1 MNIRRILFVKKHP
14 ARMLLAKMSLALVFS
29 VAAHAATAQQRLN
42 FVACPIMQD
51 TNTVPCWLA
60 EHEGELYFLGIQTD
74 SGGWPSPLQGHKLL
88 VEAVVTDNP
97 RVCGGIVL
105 ASPGSV
111 FDRRPSGSANGVAL
125 PEPPVTSPLRELDN
139 TCRTIL
145 PEQPRF
151 NTLEPRRGPGPSE
164 APPPR
169 TPEQIAEAQ
178 QAAAA
183 RAEAAR
189 PRPPFTAK
197 TFELHYEFDSELA
210 GLTINQ
216 LQAAL
221 QYAEAIGA
229 KRMEVTGYRAAA
241 LLSNGEQLEELPSMA
256 QRRARELET
265 TIRMFGVPEGLE
277 LVVNWDETLQAGNGI
292 DDWSR
297 RLSTIVVSP

>member
-1 MNIRRILFVKKHP
+1 MNTSRFLFTNI
-14 ARMLLAKMSLALVFS
+14 SLALALS
-29 VAAHAATAQQRLN
+29 MAAQGASAQQRLN
-42 FVACPIMQD
+42 FVACPIIQD
-51 TNTVPCWLA
+51 TDNVPCWLA

-74 SGGWPSPLQGHKLL
+74 SGGWTSPLQGHKLL

-111 FDRRPSGSANGVAL
+111 FDRRSSGSANGVVL
-125 PEPPVTSPLRELDN
+125 PDPPVTSSLRELDN
-139 TCRTIL
+139 SCRTVL

-178 QAAAA
+178 RAAAA
-183 RAEAAR
+183 RAEAER
-189 PRPPFTAK
+189 PRPPFTAR

-221 QYAEAIGA
+221 QYAAAIGA

-241 LLSNGEQLEELPSMA
+241 LLSNGEQIEELPAMA
-256 QRRARELET
+256 RLRAQELET
-265 TIRMFGVPEGLE
+265 TIRMFGLPEGLE
-277 LVVNWDETLQAGNGI
+277 LTVQWDEALQSGNGI

-297 RLSTIVVSP
+297 RKSAIVVSP

>member
-1 MNIRRILFVKKHP
+1 MNTSRFLFTNI
-14 ARMLLAKMSLALVFS
+14 SLALVLS
-29 VAAHAATAQQRLN
+29 VAAQSASAQQRLN
-42 FVACPIMQD
+42 FVACPIIQD
-51 TNTVPCWLA
+51 TNNVPCWLA

-74 SGGWPSPLQGHKLL
+74 SGGWTSPLQGHKLL
-88 VEAVVTDNP
+88 VEAVITDNP

-111 FDRRPSGSANGVAL
+111 FDRRSSGSANGVVL
-125 PEPPVTSPLRELDN
+125 PDPPVTSSLRELDN
-139 TCRTIL
+139 SCRTVL

-164 APPPR
+164 AQPPR

-178 QAAAA
+178 RAAAA
-183 RAEAAR
+183 RAEAER
-189 PRPPFTAK
+189 PRPPFTAR

-221 QYAEAIGA
+221 QYATAIGA

-241 LLSNGEQLEELPSMA
+241 LLSNGEQIEELPAMA
-256 QRRARELET
+256 RLRAQELET
-265 TIRMFGVPEGLE
+265 TIRMFGLPEGLE
-277 LVVNWDETLQAGNGI
+277 LKVQWDDALQSGNGI

-297 RLSTIVVSP
+297 RKSAIVVSP

>member
-1 MNIRRILFVKKHP
+1 M
-14 ARMLLAKMSLALVFS
+14 
-29 VAAHAATAQQRLN
+29 
-42 FVACPIMQD
+42 
-51 TNTVPCWLA
+51 
-60 EHEGELYFLGIQTD
+60 
-74 SGGWPSPLQGHKLL
+74 QGHKLL

-97 RVCGGIVL
+97 GVCGGIVL

-111 FDRRPSGSANGVAL
+111 FDRRPSGSSNGVAL
-125 PEPPVTSPLRELDN
+125 PDPPVTSPLRELDN

-145 PEQPRF
+145 PELPRF

-178 QAAAA
+178 RAAAA
-183 RAEAAR
+183 RAEEAR
-189 PRPPFTAK
+189 PRPPFTDR

-229 KRMEVTGYRAAA
+229 RQMEVTGYRAAA
-241 LLSNGEQLEELPSMA
+241 LLSSGEQIEEQPAMA
-256 QRRARELET
+256 RRRAQELET
-265 TIRMFGVPEGLE
+265 TIRMLGVPDGLE
-277 LVVNWDETLQAGNGI
+277 LTVRWDDTLQPGNGI

-297 RLSTIVVSP
+297 RKSAIVVTP